1 MKNEDTKFDATKRK
15 QSDKPFDSA
24 QDKPVLTDKGKL
36 QLLAL
41 ARETIEHYIRSHR
54 VPKLDIANPE
64 LNQQLGAFVT
74 LTIQGQLRGCIGRFE
89 PDMPVAE
96 VVQEMAL
103 AAATQDPRF
112 PPVTQSELAQ
122 IRIEISV
129 LTPRR
134 KIDDIN
140 EIEVGKHGLYITRDW
155 CSGTLLPQVATEYRW
170 TREEFLD
177 HTCHKA
183 GLPRDAW
190 KDKKTEIA
198 VYSAE
203 IFHEAG

>member
-1 MKNEDTKFDATKRK
+1 MDNDETRFDTSKKK
-15 QSDKPFDSA
+15 QNNTPLDSA
-24 QDKPVLTDKGKL
+24 QDKPVLTEKGK
-36 QLLAL
+36 QLLL
-41 ARETIEHYIRSHR
+41 DIARETIEQYIRSHR
-54 VPKLDIANPE
+54 IPKLSSDSPE

-112 PPVTQSELAQ
+112 PPVTPAELNRIQ
-122 IRIEISV
+122 IEISV

-134 KIDDIN
+134 KINDIH

-155 CSGTLLPQVATEYRW
+155 CSGTLLPQVATEYNW
-170 TREEFLD
+170 TREEFLE
-177 HTCHKA
+177 HTCNKA
-183 GLPRDAW
+183 GLPREAW
-190 KDKKTEIA
+190 KDNQTEIS

-203 IFHEAG
+203 IFHEEK

>member
-1 MKNEDTKFDATKRK
+1 MKNDETQFDATKRK
-15 QSDKPFDSA
+15 SV
-24 QDKPVLTDKGKL
+24 DKPVLTDKGKQ
-36 QLLAL
+36 QLLSI
-41 ARETIEHYIRSHR
+41 ARETIEHYIRLHQI
-54 VPKLDIANPE
+54 PKLNIDNPE

-74 LTIQGQLRGCIGRFE
+74 LTIQSQLRGCIGRFE

-112 PPVTQSELAQ
+112 PPVTQTELSR

-129 LTPRR
+129 LAPRR
-134 KIDDIN
+134 KIEDIN

-155 CSGTLLPQVATEYRW
+155 YSGTLLPQVATEYCW

-183 GLPRDAW
+183 GLPREAW

-198 VYSAE
+198 VYCAE
-203 IFHEAG
+203 IFHEE